1 MYDVLNTYAN
11 TATAVAGMRN
21 SVYSIDS
28 DQPIYDIK
36 TLDQWLAR
44 SVAANRF
51 NMLLLMIFGS
61 VALCLSVIGIYGVIA
76 YSVNQRTREIG
87 IRMALGAQRTDI
99 IRMVT
104 LQGMKP
110 VALGVTLGVGAAF
123 FVTKVL
129 SG

>member
-1 MYDVLNTYAN
+1 DVKHTGLTVDAKPQMYVPYVQRPVGGMYVVLHTYAN

-87 IRMALGAQRTDI
+87 IRMALGA
-99 IRMVT
+99 
-104 LQGMKP
+104 
-110 VALGVTLGVGAAF
+110 
-123 FVTKVL
+123 
-129 SG
+129 